1 MADKPLAFPWLN
13 PKGPQESMAFP
24 TMDPA
29 VAEQCKQQ
37 LVQQHLLFKQQTAA
51 LASAVY
57 RQVCLAN
64 EIPVFVEENGSRVQI
79 WNPLETVK
87 AEVAAA
93 HAQGADLL
101 SLWVHCC
108 LQTRECFIM
117 STPEETVLPADAKTV
132 ETTAAAAAAVA
143 ATTSTVSSPEAK
155 TARLVPEQEQVLLRF
170 FGAQDRVDREE
181 ALLLARQVRI
191 LVAMHATQTP
201 YCFVVH
207 EANENP
213 PACACNTCSCLGDH
227 LQHQSVEHSSAHRAA
242 PIHPTQHFCTCIS
255 LYLQEPP
262 TPSPSIPIISNALGY
277 T

>member
-24 TMDPA
+24 TMEPA

-64 EIPVFVEENGSRVQI
+64 EIPVFVEENGSKVQT

-93 HAQGADLL
+93 QAQGADLL
-101 SLWVHCC
+101 TCRVHCC
-108 LQTRECFIM
+108 RQTRECSIM
-117 STPEETVLPADAKTV
+117 YTPEETVMPADAKAI
-132 ETTAAAAAAVA
+132 ETTAPAAVA
-143 ATTSTVSSPEAK
+143 ATTSTVTSPEAK

-191 LVAMHATQTP
+191 LVTMHATQTP

-207 EANENP
+207 
-213 PACACNTCSCLGDH
+213 G
-227 LQHQSVEHSSAHRAA
+227 Q
-242 PIHPTQHFCTCIS
+242 
-255 LYLQEPP
+255 
-262 TPSPSIPIISNALGY
+262 
-277 T
+277 